1 MPKGAQTRARSRAR
15 LLAAGLMAFAELG
28 FHSTSIDDICA
39 QAQLARATFYSHFES
54 KDALFFA
61 LFEQRMELELERI
74 EAAAES
80 ATTVQEAILGAAA
93 VATSLPSAERRWF
106 IISTEFTMYATRNSR
121 AADLL
126 IKHDAAVRARLQ
138 TALSRFVDISTF
150 DTDLAVRFVVA
161 LYDGAM
167 LQDAV
172 DPYPELT
179 LTATMLSRVLP
190 SALGFFAR

>member
-1 MPKGAQTRARSRAR
+1 MPKGAQTRARSKAR
-15 LLAAGLMAFAELG
+15 LLDAGLIAFAELG
-28 FHSTSIDDICA
+28 FHSASVDDICA
-39 QAQLARATFYSHFES
+39 RAQLARGTFYSHFES
-54 KDALFFA
+54 KDTLFFA
-61 LFEQRMELELERI
+61 LFEQHMKQELERI

-121 AADLL
+121 AAELL

-138 TALSRFVDISTF
+138 TTLSRFVDGSTF
-150 DTDLAVRFVVA
+150 DTDLAVRFIVA

-172 DPYPELT
+172 DPDLT
-179 LTATMLSRVLP
+179 LTSTMLSRVLP
-190 SALGFFAR
+190 SALAFFVR